1 MTRLLP
7 KSLLGQMVL
16 LMGLALLLAQLVN
29 FAFILSGQQRL
40 SLAQSEGPAITRFV
54 QVAAQAVE
62 GSGAPARVPGL
73 GRGRGAIFSLDSE
86 SIVDRAGLPREGDV
100 EARLQ
105 AALSEAGI
113 EARQVR
119 AATSIDLGRFRAGF
133 DDHRSG
139 RRGHAEQQVV
149 LLAAQ
154 LPDGTWLNG
163 RLEAPRR
170 DPWLLWRLIGSTVAL
185 YALVLGAMLWIAW
198 RIARP
203 VRDLTRAAEQ
213 FEGRRAPEPVEPRG
227 PGDLRKAIEAFN
239 AMNLRVS
246 ALLDEKDRM
255 LGAIGHDLRTPLASI
270 RIHAEAMEPEEER
283 ARLIATVE
291 EMSATLEDILVLA
304 RTGRAREESRPMD
317 VGALA
322 DALVEDYRERGADV
336 VFEGGDEAVAD
347 VQPNLLRRAI
357 RNLIDNALAYG
368 ACARVR
374 ARAEGTAVAIE
385 IEDDGPGI
393 PEGRMATVIQSF
405 TRLEGSRNRN
415 TGGIGLGLAIAD
427 SIARAHGGELRLRN
441 GPQGLI
447 ASLVI
452 ARRQGR

>member
-1 MTRLLP
+1 
-7 KSLLGQMVL
+7 MVL
-16 LMGLALLLAQLVN
+16 LMGLALLIAQLAN

-54 QVAAQAVE
+54 QVAAQASL
-62 GSGAPARVPGL
+62 GSDAPSRLPSVARGHGAS
-73 GRGRGAIFSLDSE
+73 FSLDGE
-86 SIVDRAGLPREGDV
+86 SIVDRAGLPRESDI

-105 AALSEAGI
+105 AALAEAGI
-113 EARQVR
+113 NARQVR
-119 AATSIDLGRFRAGF
+119 AATSFDIGRFRPGL
-133 DDHRSG
+133 DDHRGG
-139 RRGHAEQQVV
+139 RRAPPERQVL

-154 LPDGTWLNG
+154 LPDGIWLNG

-239 AMNLRVS
+239 DMNRRVS

-270 RIHAEAMEPEEER
+270 RIRAEAMEPADER
-283 ARLIATVE
+283 ARLVATVE

-322 DALVEDYRERGADV
+322 DALVEDYRERGTEV
-336 VFEGGDEAVAD
+336 VFEGGDEAVAE

-368 ACARVR
+368 THARVR
-374 ARAEGTAVAIE
+374 TRAEGASVVIE
-385 IEDDGPGI
+385 VEDDGPGI
-393 PEGRMATVIQSF
+393 AEDRMDMVVQSF
-405 TRLEGSRNRN
+405 TRLESSRNRN
-415 TGGIGLGLAIAD
+415 TGGIGLGLAIVE
-427 SIARAHGGELRLRN
+427 SVARAHAGELRLRN
-441 GPQGLI
+441 GPRGLI

-452 ARRQGR
+452 ARREAGVRPSSSTSST